1 MVASE
6 FFDNWVRWKFERNG
20 TVEILPF
27 FYYDAAAFT
36 AIFVASSAKVKNLLP
51 RREMNPVEIF
61 PGRCLVAISA
71 FEYRKTDGPPYN
83 EVSIAFL
90 ITYKRM
96 QIPGLTVSKMMLKR
110 VYLTYVWLLP
120 VTTEEA
126 RAGGVDLFG
135 YPKFI
140 ADIDFNDDGDW
151 VTCSLAENN
160 REILQL
166 SGKKLESKQGK
177 RTRYRSYNVEKG
189 APLIAEFLV
198 NPKMFAQAIGGRTAR
213 LELGSDHPISD
224 TLEQIGLSKRAILYQ
239 YIPTAELILFPA
251 INITD

>member
-1 MVASE
+1 VSKE

-27 FYYDAAAFT
+27 FYYDAFAFT
-36 AIFVASSAKVKNLLP
+36 AIYSASSMKVRDILP
-51 RREMNPVEIF
+51 LPEMNLVEIF
-61 PGRCLVAISA
+61 PGRCLVAFTA
-71 FEYRKTDGPPYN
+71 FEYRRTDGPPYN

-90 ITYKRM
+90 ITYKRP
-96 QIPGLTVSKMMLKR
+96 QIPGFTVSRMLLTR
-110 VYLTYVWLLP
+110 VYITYVWQLP

-140 ADIDFNDDGDW
+140 ADIEFYDDRDW
-151 VTCSLAENN
+151 VTCSLSENG

-166 SGKKLESKQGK
+166 SGKKLESKRGK
-177 RTRYRSYNVEKG
+177 RTRYLSYNVEKG
-189 APLIAEFLV
+189 TPLIAEFLV
-198 NPKMFAQAIGGRTAR
+198 NPKMFAQAIGGGTAR

-224 TLEQIGLSKRAILYQ
+224 SLKQMELSKRAILYQ
-239 YIPTAELILFPA
+239 YIPTTELILFPA
-251 INITD
+251 INIPD